1 MNRVV
6 VRFADGRLVKGTTS
20 DFQTGRET
28 FHVSAAS
35 AAPGSAAV
43 EIRMKDLKAV
53 FFVKDL
59 VGNPKHVE
67 KKEFD
72 PSRPPAG
79 RRIRVVF
86 KDGEVFVGTTQGYQR
101 DRPGFFV
108 VPADPATN
116 TERCYVVAA
125 STREVGFV

>member
-6 VRFADGRLVKGTTS
+6 VRFADGRLLKGTTS
-20 DFQTGRET
+20 DFLPGRET
-28 FHVSAAS
+28 FHVVAVS

-43 EIRMKDLKAV
+43 EVRIRDLKGV
-53 FFVKDL
+53 FFVKEYE
-59 VGNPKHVE
+59 GNPKHVD
-67 KKEFD
+67 KKQFD

-86 KDGEVFVGTTQGYQR
+86 KDGEVFVGTTQGYQP
-101 DRPGFFV
+101 DRPGYFV

-125 STREVGFV
+125 STKEVSFL